1 MEDSEEDADN
11 ADKYSKDDLEGQSE
25 DEDLDQHLVQWSEE
39 DNGTEAEGVDDE
51 VAIQGGITHSNV
63 GQLAVSFSCICIF
76 YLSDIVM

>member
-1 MEDSEEDADN
+1 
-11 ADKYSKDDLEGQSE
+11 
-25 DEDLDQHLVQWSEE
+25 LVQWSEE